1 MDFFSEELFDT
12 NRYEECL
19 RRIHYD
25 DRDVIMY
32 ENMLNLLWGYVTN
45 PGSLKDY
52 PGILEEYTH
61 WNLQMI
67 DRCYTHLPHDLPYI
81 NTRRAYQSVV
91 HLLEGNL
98 TEGMEQLRLI
108 GKESFSYDGRAPK
121 THMSRE
127 GRCFPPTSRLF
138 LIYNYAKALE
148 KISGEVAEEFCNEYS
163 FAFTSFA
170 DGKHEEHDEFLKN
183 QMEVHREEIFY
194 PIYERIYKLPGGPQ
208 DFFLYFDEEAGIP
221 LERISAIKNLQD
233 SEKLDMSN

>member
-1 MDFFSEELFDT
+1 MEFFREESFDK

-25 DRDVIMY
+25 DRDVVMY
-32 ENMLNLLWGYVTN
+32 ENMLQLLWSYVIK
-45 PGSLKDY
+45 PGCLEDY
-52 PGILEEYTH
+52 MGVLEEYSH

-81 NTRRAYQSVV
+81 NGRRAYQSVI

-98 TEGMEQLRLI
+98 TEGVEQLHLI
-108 GKESFSYDGRAPK
+108 GKETFSHDGCAPK
-121 THMSRE
+121 NHMARD

-148 KISGEVAEEFCNEYS
+148 KVSEEKAEAFRREYT
-163 FAFTSFA
+163 FAFTRFA
-170 DGKHEEHDEFLKN
+170 DGKHEEHDAFLQN

-194 PIYERIYKLPGGPQ
+194 PVYERIYKLPWGPQ
-208 DFFLYFDEEAGIP
+208 EFFLYFDEEKGIP
-221 LERISAIKNLQD
+221 MEQISEIQNHTD
-233 SEKLDMSN
+233 SENVDMVI